1 MTKLKWIL
9 MSIAILTAVG
19 GAVASAKSAVCES
32 FPQYVR
38 YAGMYMYAGVE
49 GQDYYCYPSAGVCT
63 YWLPNPPNGYVPCKT
78 GAYVFIW

>member
-19 GAVASAKSAVCES
+19 GAVASANRAVCES

-38 YAGMYMYAGVE
+38 YAGVYMSAGVE
-49 GQDYYCYPSAGVCT
+49 GQTYYCYGSAGVCT
-63 YWLPNPPNGYVPCKT
+63 YWLPNPPNGYQPCKT
-78 GAYVFIW
+78 GAYYFIW